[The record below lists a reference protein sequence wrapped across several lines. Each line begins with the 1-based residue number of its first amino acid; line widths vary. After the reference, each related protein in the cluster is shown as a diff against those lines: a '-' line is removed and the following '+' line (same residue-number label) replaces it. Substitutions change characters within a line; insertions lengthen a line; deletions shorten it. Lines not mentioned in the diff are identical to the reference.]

1 MTDNKVHII
10 QNEEYLSSILTT
22 NVENRKGIGWWHIH
36 EISEKKIRQS
46 GGTLGVMARKICGF
60 QVSERLRNRN
70 KN

>member
-1 MTDNKVHII
+1 MKF
-10 QNEEYLSSILTT
+10 Q
-22 NVENRKGIGWWHIH
+22 K
-36 EISEKKIRQS
+36 KKIRQS

>member
-36 EISEKKIRQS
+36 EISEKKNQTVRWH
-46 GGTLGVMARKICGF
+46 
-60 QVSERLRNRN
+60 LRGHG
-70 KN
+70 